1 MRVWTTGRKRISQ
14 AACAAHLSA
23 SSVAA
28 QRCRRRAVRSRALLK
43 AEVEPGCA
51 EGSAVRWRAVDE
63 GLAEVEISVP
73 VPSETRGRDLKI
85 DIHGTS
91 VCVARRSVASAAF
104 LLNGELPSSIDTEMS
119 YWEMDD
125 DSKSGDRV
133 CVLHLVKK
141 VPQTWEYLL
150 ETDMPPPANE
160 TVTDKVFFDVTADG
174 EALGR
179 IVFGLY
185 GGQVPRTVA
194 NFKALCSGEKGEGA
208 SGKPLHYEG
217 CVFHRVI
224 PNFMVQ
230 GGDITAGDGTGGD
243 SIFGRQFDDEDFCIK
258 HTKSG
263 LLSMVRIYIY
273 ICVCV
278 CVCSDGWR
286 RRTHLPHSCIKH
298 QLLFSLCS
306 FLGFASMSMTIVH

>member
-1 MRVWTTGRKRISQ
+1 MTG
-14 AACAAHLSA
+14 AGAGAG
-23 SSVAA
+23 SS
-28 QRCRRRAVRSRALLK
+28 RAVRSRALLK
-43 AEVEPGCA
+43 AAVEPGCA
-51 EGSAVRWRAVDE
+51 DGSAVRWRAVDE

-85 DIHGTS
+85 DIRGTS
-91 VCVARRSVASAAF
+91 VCVARRSAATSSDGGETSSAF
-104 LLNGELPSSIDTEMS
+104 LLDGELPSSIDTEMS

-125 DSKSGDRV
+125 DSETGDRL
-133 CVLHLVKK
+133 CVLRLVKK

-150 ETDMPPPANE
+150 ETDVPPPANE

-174 EALGR
+174 ESLGR

-185 GGQVPRTVA
+185 GEQVPKTAA

-243 SIFGRQFDDEDFCIK
+243 SIFGRQFDDEDFGIK

-263 LLSMVRIYIY
+263 LLSMVRM
-273 ICVCV
+273 CVCM
-278 CVCSDGWR
+278 CV
-286 RRTHLPHSCIKH
+286 
-298 QLLFSLCS
+298 FSLMVGEDVHACTNVAVIMSHSLSLSASLSAFHS
-306 FLGFASMSMTIVH
+306 FACMA